1 MSLAVQ
7 SIPGE
12 GLAPPPNQV
21 NVSIPTAMERAVG
34 QLAMRLRVP
43 AMVLQK
49 LMLDA
54 IRYPIVHRDL
64 TRHTQLEV
72 CVEDGQTGQLLPIPP
87 IMLSFLEEGIG
98 ECGAG
103 YEVPITLD
111 LEQYADFPE
120 RLARAQWVLR
130 CRNHRLDVPLF
141 TEVVSHQADGSLW
154 LKDAF
159 PLGELIQSVRETE
172 QQLPSFNFFQ
182 HLDHT
187 GKHSGVAISIIDDG
201 EVPVSHF
208 GSLYSLQRALIAQ
221 RHYIYES
228 LRLGFAAVLVPQLC
242 QKGLP
247 MRYQVVHRFGS
258 EPIGIE
264 NRTLSALQDQVI
276 DQGTTDIWLSDQ
288 TPSAD
293 LYGGCQGLVY
303 HWRHLE
309 LQVQRDGCLPIH
321 QRFIEVLQED
331 RADSR
336 IQIRLAT
343 PLLGRDEL
351 MHEDD
356 LL

>member
-1 MSLAVQ
+1 M
-7 SIPGE
+7 
-12 GLAPPPNQV
+12 
-21 NVSIPTAMERAVG
+21 
-34 QLAMRLRVP
+34 
-43 AMVLQK
+43 
-49 LMLDA
+49 
-54 IRYPIVHRDL
+54 
-64 TRHTQLEV
+64 
-72 CVEDGQTGQLLPIPP
+72 
-87 IMLSFLEEGIG
+87 
-98 ECGAG
+98 
-103 YEVPITLD
+103 
-111 LEQYADFPE
+111 
-120 RLARAQWVLR
+120 LR

-182 HLDHT
+182 HLDHS

-247 MRYQVVHRFGS
+247 MRYQVVHRVGS

-351 MHEDD
+351 IQEDD